1 MLVAVV
7 FPWYWTASLSVD
19 WVVCLVE
26 LAVAMIEANAV
37 YEGRRW
43 AAQMVNSVDDPMRT
57 SQLVHRHVVQMDY
70 CYRIARWA
78 AYLANSVTVV

>member
-43 AAQMVNSVDDPMRT
+43 AAQMVNSV
-57 SQLVHRHVVQMDY
+57 
-70 CYRIARWA
+70 
-78 AYLANSVTVV
+78 TVV